1 MLDVYGG
8 EYEFISIHAPAGGAT
23 GWGEEILPINEISI
37 HAPAGGATSFSE
49 LKESLSIFQFTPL
62 REGRPGASWP
72 ALWQSVFQ
80 FTPLR
85 EGRLLPPE
93 KFSADNSIS
102 IHAPAGGATNDIM
115 HDVRMMVFQFTP
127 LREGRPARNQ
137 ELIHGKLF
145 QFTPLREGRRAGR
158 DHHRRQ
164 RCISIHAPAGGATTD
179 R

>member
-23 GWGEEILPINEISI
+23 GWGEEILPINE
-37 HAPAGGATSFSE
+37 
-49 LKESLSIFQFTPL
+49 
-62 REGRPGASWP
+62 
-72 ALWQSVFQ
+72 
-80 FTPLR
+80 
-85 EGRLLPPE
+85 
-93 KFSADNSIS
+93 IS

-145 QFTPLREGRRAGR
+145 QFTPLREGRHIVHAVLKPVQLYFNSRPCGRGDAEVSLLAGFVN
-158 DHHRRQ
+158 
-164 RCISIHAPAGGATTD
+164 CISIHAPAGGATRAGRQQRDFCGDFNSRPCGRGDAPSTSAKA
-179 R
+179 

>member
-85 EGRLLPPE
+85 EGRRILVQFNIE
-93 KFSADNSIS
+93 AVINFNSRPCGRGDGLFIPLFQRVINIS
-102 IHAPAGGATNDIM
+102 IHAPAGGAT
-115 HDVRMMVFQFTP
+115 
-127 LREGRPARNQ
+127 L
-137 ELIHGKLF
+137 
-145 QFTPLREGRRAGR
+145 
-158 DHHRRQ
+158 
-164 RCISIHAPAGGATTD
+164 
-179 R
+179 